1 MSLNKKENIKQIENI
16 INNNET
22 IKEEEYAYIIDS
34 KNILKKENLKNMN
47 ENLFKFFGL
56 QLDTSDEDIVNQ
68 STKSSINNSV
78 GNASLDNNAQKLMHI
93 FTERLFPKCNLD
105 GFLISRKLSANYF
118 KKIMVDKNKI
128 EECINYIYS
137 HKQKFA
143 YSGLINF
150 DLKTIEN
157 LGYILMMSY
166 YKFNDFKVTDRK
178 ALKACIKKTNKD
190 STDVIQDFFNYCN
203 KKKSIPD
210 HHKKTSYWE
219 RNSTNYY
226 LPAIFIF
233 LMNSLEKIETI
244 NIDFNIYDETI
255 SNEDVDFFAIVIYN
269 VQFIFNNVSQIKLN
283 LIHTKLQCGIF
294 SKYFEEYKKALN
306 DINGEIKKRYI
317 NLDYIYDKKW
327 DFTTEFLLDE
337 YRQINKKIF
346 LENKN
351 DYNLNIM
358 NKSKTNDLKS
368 DLTEIRN
375 ETKNIIK
382 SSGRSK
388 LSEFFHDIKS
398 NLHQR
403 FSVQVGH
410 LSPKITKCNI
420 YSGIEE
426 EIIEENEHYSNNNPD
441 IIYNRIDIYNDYYLN
456 ILKCFLLAINS
467 INRFNNICKLDLV
480 FNDSYSSNFCNF
492 FENEIFDQ
500 ENKSANIALL
510 KDFHLL
516 DIISNKFIKLNT
528 LNLEINSLDSIT
540 FIKLLEAIN
549 INPNSLVS
557 LNFSFFT
564 SDITYF
570 PQSLYKLYNP
580 QYSLKSI
587 NSRDNIELKILD
599 YLLVNFTTNL
609 KILFNLIRHKRIQI
623 LGFNFDLPGI
633 IENNQKYNIVLIKF
647 ILNILLY
654 ILKKDTV
661 IQKVIILAPKVKI
674 SDDFYPFVNKVLGN
688 ININDSNKT
697 IKELSFQIQLY
708 KIINVKKII
717 GESLIILNIGNC
729 DIYTF
734 KELVQYLASYKFS
747 IRSSLS
753 QLTISLVKSLRILSK
768 ELYKLL
774 FLLFNIKIK
783 QLKELNLITN
793 IIINHIKEYLYLLN
807 IFNNNWISSCT
818 LTLNPKS
825 EKIYKLEQC
834 KEERNKIKY
843 LVPGCLENDLFSPE
857 DMVLKKKI
865 NNDKITKNN
874 DDAFWYLKY
883 MFQKNF
889 LCIDNHKKKR
899 NERLSKFLTNNV
911 LSYIHFQKKIK
922 LYHTLEEKDK
932 NEL

>member
-1 MSLNKKENIKQIENI
+1 MNLNKKENIKQIENF
-16 INNNET
+16 INNNENA
-22 IKEEEYAYIIDS
+22 KEEEYAYIIDS
-34 KNILKKENLKNMN
+34 KSILKKENLKNMN
-47 ENLFKFFGL
+47 EDLLKFFGL
-56 QLDTSDEDIVNQ
+56 QLDTSEEDIINQ
-68 STKSSINNSV
+68 STNSSTTNSV
-78 GNASLDNNAQKLMHI
+78 GNASLDNNGPKIIHV
-93 FTERLFPKCNLD
+93 FTEKLFPKCNLD
-105 GFLISRKLSANYF
+105 GFLISKKISANYF

-128 EECINYIYS
+128 EECINFIYS
-137 HKQKFA
+137 LRQKFA

-150 DLKTIEN
+150 DLKTIQN

-166 YKFNDFKVTDRK
+166 YKFNDFKVNDRK
-178 ALKACIKKTNKD
+178 TLKSFIKKTNKD

-441 IIYNRIDIYNDYYLN
+441 IIYNRIDIYNDYIN
-456 ILKCFLLAINS
+456 ILKCILFAVNS
-467 INRFNNICKLDLV
+467 INRFNNLCKLDLV
-480 FNDSYSSNFCNF
+480 FNIPYSSNFYNF
-492 FENEIFDQ
+492 FENDIFDQ
-500 ENKSANIALL
+500 ENKSTNMALL

-516 DIISNKFIKLNT
+516 DIISNKFMKLNT

-540 FIKLLEAIN
+540 FKKILEAIN
-549 INPNSLVS
+549 INPNSLIS
-557 LNFSFFT
+557 LNISFFT

-570 PQSLYKLYNP
+570 PQSLYKLYNS
-580 QYSLKSI
+580 QNSLKFI
-587 NSRDNIELKILD
+587 NSRDNIELKMLD
-599 YLLVNFTTNL
+599 YLLEKLIINL

-623 LGFNFDLPGI
+623 LGFNFDIPDI
-633 IENNQKYNIVLIKF
+633 IENNQKYNIVFIKF

-654 ILKKDTV
+654 ISKKETV

-674 SDDFYPFVNKVLGN
+674 SDDCYPFVNKILKN
-688 ININDSNKT
+688 INNNDSNNT
-697 IKELSFQIQLY
+697 IKELSFQMHIY
-708 KIINVKKII
+708 KIINIKNII
-717 GESLIILNIGNC
+717 GESLIVLNIGDC
-729 DIYTF
+729 DFYTF
-734 KELVQYLASYKFS
+734 KELIQYLTSYKFS
-747 IRSSLS
+747 ILSSLS
-753 QLTISLVKSLRILSK
+753 QLTISLVKSLRIFNK
-768 ELYKLL
+768 EIYRLL
-774 FLLFNIKIK
+774 FKLFNIKIK
-783 QLKELNLITN
+783 QLKELNVITN
-793 IIINHIKEYLYLLN
+793 IIINHVKEYLYLLN

-818 LTLNPKS
+818 LTLNPKC
-825 EKIYKLEQC
+825 EDIYKLEQC

-843 LVPGCLENDLFSPE
+843 LVPGCLEEELFSPE
-857 DMVLKKKI
+857 DNILKKKI
-865 NNDKITKNN
+865 NNDKIPKNN
-874 DDAFWYLKY
+874 DETFWYLKY
-883 MFQKNF
+883 MFQIKF
-889 LCIDNHKKKR
+889 SCVDNHKKKR
-899 NERLSKFLTNNV
+899 NESLSKFLTNNV
-911 LSYIHFQKKIK
+911 LSYIHFQKKLK
-922 LYHTLEEKDK
+922 LNHKLQNKD
-932 NEL
+932 NDNY